1 MSGEGVFLVGA
12 GSMVEMRASR
22 YDAETDLQALL
33 EEYPALLAGRLIDP
47 VDPRHWLLIAR
58 EKGVPSAAGGTDRW
72 SADHLF
78 VDQDGIPTIVE
89 VKRSTDT
96 RIRREVVGQMLDYA
110 ANGVRYWP
118 PEQLR
123 ADLAER
129 VGGQSEA
136 DERIREL
143 LERAGRDQPDVEEF
157 WERVADNLRTGRLR
171 MLFVADEIPAM
182 LQRII
187 EFLNEQM
194 TRCEVLGVEI
204 RQYVADHQKVL
215 APSVI
220 GRTSQSQI
228 TKKQSVAV
236 PFEELVEAAPP
247 DVAEV
252 EHLLSRQAEA
262 RGWQVTTSKV
272 ARQYRTPDGVT
283 MCQLYA
289 DYYSVEFY
297 IGELEDDGQADEA
310 RALLDEL
317 RELAGHRISSRHPSV
332 RTAALLKRWEQFEHH
347 WMPRYLV
354 AHERRNRPH
363 ELA

>member
-1 MSGEGVFLVGA
+1 MSGEGVFLVGPGA
-12 GSMVEMRASR
+12 MVEMRASR
-22 YDAETDLQALL
+22 YDAETDLQMLL

-58 EKGVPSAAGGTDRW
+58 EKGVPSSVGGTDRW

-129 VGGQSEA
+129 VGGQREA
-136 DERIREL
+136 DARVREL
-143 LERAGRDQPDVEEF
+143 LEEAGRDQSDVEEF

-204 RQYVADHQKVL
+204 RQYVAEDQKVL

-220 GRTSQSQI
+220 GRTSQSQV

-236 PFEELVEAAPP
+236 SFEELLEAAPP

-252 EHLLSRQAEA
+252 EELLSQQAA
-262 RGWQVTTSKV
+262 KRGWHITTSKV
-272 ARQYRTPDGVT
+272 ARQYRTSDGAT

-297 IGELEDDGQADEA
+297 IGELDDDGQADEA

-317 RELAGHRISSRHPSV
+317 GGLAAHTITKRHPSV
-332 RTAALLKRWEQFEHH
+332 RTASLLERWEQFQHH
-347 WMPRYLV
+347 WLPRYLA
-354 AHERRNRPH
+354 AHERRNTR
-363 ELA
+363 